1 MQLPESRRWEEQMDS
16 RIEDKNGYHC
26 AISISGGSHGETA
39 MVVDAKV
46 LKTSKPDKLSA
57 IIAVVIF
64 H

>member
-1 MQLPESRRWEEQMDS
+1 MDS